1 MHKTSVPGVWRRF
14 KNRYQVVGTQCETCK
29 TNFYPPRELCPKCR
43 RGGKISEKK
52 FAGVGKIVTYTRVHA
67 APSGYEK
74 QVPYAVAIVQLEEG
88 PMLTAQI
95 VDYKTDELKIGQSVR
110 ATFRKMYEDGDE
122 GIIHYGTKFTP
133 IRAS

>member
-52 FAGVGKIVTYTRVHA
+52 FAGIGKIVTYTRVHA
-67 APSGYEK
+67 APAGYEK

-95 VDYKTDELKIGQSVR
+95 VDYKVEERKIGQNVR

-133 IRAS
+133 VRES

>member
-14 KNRYQVVGTQCETCK
+14 KNRYQVVGTRCETCK
-29 TNFYPPRELCPKCR
+29 TNYYPPRELCPTCR
-43 RGGKISEKK
+43 RHGKISDKK
-52 FAGVGKIVTYTRVHA
+52 FMGVGKIVTYTIVHA

-74 QVPYAVAIVQLEEG
+74 QIPYAVAIVQLEEG

-95 VDYKTDELKIGQSVR
+95 VDYKSDELKIGQSVR

-133 IRAS
+133 VRES